1 MFELIHDKF
10 GSLDIVVN
18 NAGINSEENWEKMLD
33 INLVNKSPE
42 KVHLF
47 LSLVWGNSRNI
58 FSIGVHVS

>member
-1 MFELIHDKF
+1 MFEQIHDKF

-42 KVHLF
+42 KVHF
-47 LSLVWGNSRNI
+47 I
-58 FSIGVHVS
+58 Y